1 MDLDFARMLAQ
12 PNPTVAGTAR
22 ILSREEAA
30 EMARARD
37 TLRRSS
43 DPADEALAEAA
54 DEAVCAFTAQD

>member
-1 MDLDFARMLAQ
+1 MDIDFARTLAQ
-12 PNPTVAGTAR
+12 PNTTTPGTAA
-22 ILSREEAA
+22 IFSREEAA

-37 TLRRSS
+37 ALRQSR